1 MCLWD
6 RTPRFS
12 KDPPDPF
19 RTPSIPF
26 FRPSRE
32 QEVSGGS
39 GFLETIPYGS
49 GSLLEKIQTER
60 ENPMK
65 EMALL
70 LGILAAWVLLQS
82 VVLPYLG
89 VST

>member
-1 MCLWD
+1 
-6 RTPRFS
+6 
-12 KDPPDPF
+12 
-19 RTPSIPF
+19 
-26 FRPSRE
+26 
-32 QEVSGGS
+32 
-39 GFLETIPYGS
+39 
-49 GSLLEKIQTER
+49 
-60 ENPMK
+60 MK

>member
-1 MCLWD
+1 M
-6 RTPRFS
+6 
-12 KDPPDPF
+12 
-19 RTPSIPF
+19 
-26 FRPSRE
+26 
-32 QEVSGGS
+32 
-39 GFLETIPYGS
+39 
-49 GSLLEKIQTER
+49 ER